1 MAGSLFAVP
10 KRPGRDSD
18 SKIAKKVNSKPKK
31 SSSVSVKGAGGLFER
46 INTIRALVDTNL
58 GKFRDEYAVI
68 RQRDLLAEYMDAA
81 KECGEMAIDTET
93 TGLDPMLDNVV
104 GVCIY
109 VPGKK
114 SAYIPIHHRSYITGE
129 ILENQ
134 LSKDVVHDEM
144 AKLEDP
150 NIKIIMFNAC
160 FDIRVIRNQI
170 GVYLSCYWD
179 CFLAARLLNENEGP
193 GNNGL
198 KALHQKYVLD
208 GVGDA
213 FRFDDL
219 FAGIS
224 FDLIPINTAY
234 LYAAHDPII
243 TYELYKFQEPY
254 LSADNEEC
262 ISRGLTDI
270 AWVFR
275 YIEMPCV
282 PVVADMED
290 AGVAFDP
297 EYASQLHDK
306 YHAELKRT
314 AENVYDVI
322 HTYDS
327 EIAEYRAHHV
337 DCKLSEPIN
346 IDSPV
351 QISILL
357 YDIIGVKS
365 VDQKSPRG
373 TGEEIL
379 SKMDIPLASA
389 LLEYRAVGKLI
400 GTYID
405 KLPKCVN
412 PNDKRIHCKFN
423 QYGADT
429 GRFSSQDP
437 NLQNIPSHNKD
448 IRKMFR
454 ASDGYVLMS
463 SDYSQQE
470 QAEFIKVNRWHEV
483 ETPAGWSCAN
493 DLKVGDKIRVTED
506 GDTLDIPI
514 TKIEY
519 ADNKSHLLLFC

>member
-1 MAGSLFAVP
+1 MAGGLFAVP
-10 KRPGRDSD
+10 KRPGRADD
-18 SKIAKKVNSKPKK
+18 SKIAQKVNSKPKK
-31 SSSVSVKGAGGLFER
+31 SSSVSVKSAGGIFER
-46 INTIRALVDTNL
+46 ISTIRALVDTNL
-58 GKFRDEYAVI
+58 GKFRDEYVVI
-68 RQRDLLAEYMDAA
+68 QRKDLLEEYMNAA
-81 KECGEMAIDTET
+81 LKAGIIAIDTET
-93 TGLDPMLDNVV
+93 TGLDPMLDAVV
-104 GVCIY
+104 GVGIY
-109 VPGKK
+109 VPGMK

-134 LSKDVVHDEM
+134 LSKDVVHD
-144 AKLEDP
+144 ALS
-150 NIKIIMFNAC
+150 KIANTEVKVIMFNAC
-160 FDIRVIRNQI
+160 FDIRVIRNQL
-170 GVYLSCYWD
+170 GVYLTCYWD
-179 CFLAARLLNENEGP
+179 CFLAARILNENEGG
-193 GNNGL
+193 GNNRL
-198 KALHQKYVLD
+198 KPLHQKYVLD

-213 FRFDDL
+213 FTFDDL
-219 FAGIS
+219 FKGVS

-243 TYELYKFQEPY
+243 TYELYEYQRPY
-254 LSADNEEC
+254 LSPDNEQC
-262 ISRGLTDI
+262 ISCNLTGI

-275 YIEMPCV
+275 NIEMPCV

-290 AGVAFDP
+290 AGVAFDQS
-297 EYASQLHDK
+297 YAKELHVK
-306 YHAELKRT
+306 YHEELKKSADAVYAVIDEYSDKIEEYKRRT
-314 AENVYDVI
+314 PN
-322 HTYDS
+322 
-327 EIAEYRAHHV
+327 
-337 DCKLSEPIN
+337 CKLSDPIN

-351 QISILL
+351 QIAILL

-379 SKMDIPLASA
+379 SKLDVPLASA
-389 LLEYRAVGKLI
+389 LLNYRAVGKLI

-405 KLPKCVN
+405 KLPNCVN
-412 PNDKRIHCKFN
+412 PNDGRIHCKFN

-429 GRFSSQDP
+429 GRFSSSDP

-519 ADNKSHLLLFC
+519 VDDKSHLLLFC